1 MKKNLLSLSEVKD
14 QILALKGEN
23 VKLTINRGRKRIE
36 KMMATID
43 SCYPSVFTVKTDETQ
58 TNSIQTFSYSDV
70 LCGDVKVST
79 K

>member
-36 KMMATID
+36 KMVATID
-43 SCYPSVFTVKTDETQ
+43 SCYPSVFTVKTNEAQ
-58 TNSIQTFSYSDV
+58 TNGIQTFSYSDV

>member
-1 MKKNLLSLSEVKD
+1 MKKTLLSLSDVKD

-23 VKLTINRGRKRIE
+23 VKLTINRGRKKIE

-43 SCYPSVFTVKTDETQ
+43 SCYPSVFTVKTEETE
-58 TNSIQTFSYSDV
+58 TGNTQTFSYSDI

>member
-36 KMMATID
+36 KMVATID

>member
-1 MKKNLLSLSEVKD
+1 MKKNLLSLSDVKD

-36 KMMATID
+36 KLMATID
-43 SCYPSVFTVKTDETQ
+43 SCYPSVFTVKTQESET
-58 TNSIQTFSYSDV
+58 SAIQTFSYSDI
-70 LCGDVKVST
+70 LCGDVKVSI

>member
-1 MKKNLLSLSEVKD
+1 MKKTTMSLSEIKD

-36 KMMATID
+36 KLSVMID
-43 SCYPSVFTVKTDETQ
+43 CCYPSVFTVKADDGELGTV
-58 TNSIQTFSYSDV
+58 QTFSYSDV

>member
-1 MKKNLLSLSEVKD
+1 MKKTLVSLSEVKD

-43 SCYPSVFTVKTDETQ
+43 SCYPSVFTVKTDEKDIGST
-58 TNSIQTFSYSDV
+58 QTFSYSDI